1 MSTREAMLAR
11 IAGALDGAERTP
23 LPDRP
28 APTAATG
35 DLTDLFV
42 ERVEDYRAVVE
53 RVGPD
58 DLPTAIARALS
69 GVRRIVVP
77 ADLDPTWLGETDVEV
92 TADDGSLDAGALDRL
107 DGVVTAA
114 ALGIAVTGTI
124 VLDHGVGQGRRALSL
139 VPDLHVCVVTESQLV
154 HDVPQATAPL
164 RSAVEAG
171 RPMTWISGPSATSD
185 IELER
190 VEGVHGPRTL
200 HVLLVADRTETP

>member
-11 IAGALDGAERTP
+11 IAGALDSAERAP

-28 APTAATG
+28 APPAATG

-42 ERVEDYRAVVE
+42 ERVEDYRAVVD
-53 RVGPD
+53 RVA
-58 DLPTAIARALS
+58 LPELPATIARALT
-69 GVRRIVVP
+69 GAGRIVVP
-77 ADLDPTWLGETDVEV
+77 ADLDLAWVREADVEV
-92 TADDGSLDAGALDRL
+92 VADDGSLDAAALDRL

-139 VPDLHVCVVTESQLV
+139 VPDLHVCVVAESQLV

-164 RSAVEAG
+164 RPALEAG
-171 RPMTWISGPSATSD
+171 RPTTWISGPSATSD

-200 HVLLVADRTETP
+200 HVIVVADRTETP